1 MSLKTHQTTSKS
13 LLKRTDNFLF
23 LLADFWLKN
32 HAHDGENAF
41 KHSLEKL
48 RKTAENDTNFAKKTH
63 TRQIFSGC
71 LVSQKRTPVFKD

>member
-32 HAHDGENAF
+32 HAHDGKNAF

-48 RKTAENDTNFAKKTH
+48 RKTAENDTNFAKKNTH
-63 TRQIFSGC
+63 QANFFRLPSISKKNTR
-71 LVSQKRTPVFKD
+71 L